1 MPQKAAN
8 QLPALRPYDFA
19 VLQDKLLI
27 VNPNDKKVVDVIS
40 RKA

>member
-1 MPQKAAN
+1 MPQRAAN
-8 QLPALRPYDFA
+8 QLPALKAYDFA
-19 VLQDKLLI
+19 LLQNKLLI